1 MSEPQFADPAVSRR
15 KFDREIAEFRLQADE
30 YRRRGWLLADAEFPH
45 ALVILVTVKTQPI
58 SILCGVWFDYSNY
71 DAAPPSVRLVH
82 PLTREPY
89 KWSEVPTRLPR
100 MPAPP
105 AVAQALPPAVA
116 QALPPGVA
124 QALPPGIA
132 QALPPG
138 IAQALPPAV
147 AQALPPGVA
156 QALPQG
162 GAQAQLVVPIPL
174 MQAYGDDDIPFL
186 CVAGVRE
193 YHDHPAHSGD
203 HWLSHRT
210 SGAGRLVRLLEV
222 ISKYGLETIH
232 SFEVQMIPKI
242 RFRADIPPE

>member
-1 MSEPQFADPAVSRR
+1 MAGAVSEPQFADPAVSRR
-15 KFDREIAEFRLQADE
+15 KFDREIAEFRSQADE
-30 YRRRGWLLADAEFPH
+30 YGRRGWFLAEGEFPH
-45 ALVILVTVKTQPI
+45 ALVILATAKTQPI

-105 AVAQALPPAVA
+105 GVA

-124 QALPPGIA
+124 QALPPGGA
-132 QALPPG
+132 QAL
-138 IAQALPPAV
+138 AQ
-147 AQALPPGVA
+147 GVA
-156 QALPQG
+156 KALAQG
-162 GAQAQLVVPIPL
+162 AAQAQLVVPIPL

-186 CVAGVRE
+186 CLAGVRE
-193 YHDHPAHSGD
+193 YHEHPAHSGD

-232 SFEVQMIPKI
+232 GFEVQMTPTI
-242 RFRADIPPE
+242 RFLIGVPPK

>member
-1 MSEPQFADPAVSRR
+1 MAVAVSEPQFADPAVSRR
-15 KFDREIAEFRLQADE
+15 KFDREIAEFRSQADE
-30 YRRRGWLLADAEFPH
+30 YRRRGWLLAEAEFPH
-45 ALVILVTVKTQPI
+45 ALVILATAKTQPI

-105 AVAQALPPAVA
+105 GVA

-124 QALPPGIA
+124 QALPPDFA
-132 QALPPG
+132 QAL
-138 IAQALPPAV
+138 AQ
-147 AQALPPGVA
+147 GVA
-156 QALPQG
+156 QALAQG

-193 YHDHPAHSGD
+193 YHEHPAHSGD

-210 SGAGRLVRLLEV
+210 FGAGRLVRLLEV

-232 SFEVQMIPKI
+232 GFEVQMTPKI
-242 RFRADIPPE
+242 RFLIGVPPE

>member
-15 KFDREIAEFRLQADE
+15 KFDREIAEFRLHADE
-30 YRRRGWLLADAEFPH
+30 YRRRGWLLAEAEFPH
-45 ALVILVTVKTQPI
+45 TLVILVTVKTQPI

-105 AVAQALPPAVA
+105 
-116 QALPPGVA
+116 GVA

-138 IAQALPPAV
+138 
-147 AQALPPGVA
+147 VA

-162 GAQAQLVVPIPL
+162 GPQAQLVVPIPL

-193 YHDHPAHSGD
+193 YHEHPAHSGD

-232 SFEVQMIPKI
+232 GFEVQMTPKI
-242 RFRADIPPE
+242 RFRAGIPPE

>member
-15 KFDREIAEFRLQADE
+15 KFDREIAEFRSQADE
-30 YRRRGWLLADAEFPH
+30 YRRQGWLLAEAEFPH
-45 ALVILVTVKTQPI
+45 ALVILATAKTQPI

-105 AVAQALPPAVA
+105 AAGEAA

-124 QALPPGIA
+124 QALPPG
-132 QALPPG
+132 
-138 IAQALPPAV
+138 V
-147 AQALPPGVA
+147 AQALAQGV
-156 QALPQG
+156 
-162 GAQAQLVVPIPL
+162 AQAQLVVPIPL

-193 YHDHPAHSGD
+193 YHEHPAHSGD

-232 SFEVQMIPKI
+232 GFEVQMTPKI
-242 RFRADIPPE
+242 RLRAGIPPE

>member
-1 MSEPQFADPAVSRR
+1 MAGAVSEPQFADPAVSRR
-15 KFDREIAEFRLQADE
+15 KFDREIAEFRSQADE
-30 YRRRGWLLADAEFPH
+30 YRRRGWLLAEAEFPH
-45 ALVILVTVKTQPI
+45 ALVILATAKTQLI

-105 AVAQALPPAVA
+105 GVA

-124 QALPPGIA
+124 QALPPG
-132 QALPPG
+132 
-138 IAQALPPAV
+138 
-147 AQALPPGVA
+147 VA

-162 GAQAQLVVPIPL
+162 VAQALAQGAAQAQLVVPVPL

-193 YHDHPAHSGD
+193 YHEHPAHSGD

-232 SFEVQMIPKI
+232 GFEVQMTPKI
-242 RFRADIPPE
+242 RFLIGVPPE

>member
-15 KFDREIAEFRLQADE
+15 KFDREIAEFRSHADE
-30 YRRRGWLLADAEFPH
+30 YRRRGWLLAEAEFPH
-45 ALVILVTVKTQPI
+45 ALVILATAKTQPI

-105 AVAQALPPAVA
+105 AAGEAA

-124 QALPPGIA
+124 QALPPG
-132 QALPPG
+132 
-138 IAQALPPAV
+138 V
-147 AQALPPGVA
+147 AQALA
-156 QALPQG
+156 QGA
-162 GAQAQLVVPIPL
+162 AQAQLVVPIPL
-174 MQAYGDDDIPFL
+174 MQAYGDDEIPFL
-186 CVAGVRE
+186 CLAGVRE
-193 YHDHPAHSGD
+193 YHEHPAHSGD
-203 HWLSHRT
+203 HWLSYR
-210 SGAGRLVRLLEV
+210 SFGAGRLVRLLEV

-232 SFEVQMIPKI
+232 GFEVEMTPKI
-242 RFRADIPPE
+242 RLRAGIPPE

>member
-1 MSEPQFADPAVSRR
+1 MAGAVSEPQFADPAVSRR
-15 KFDREIAEFRLQADE
+15 KFDREIAEFRSQADE
-30 YRRRGWLLADAEFPH
+30 YGRRGWLLAEAEFPH
-45 ALVILVTVKTQPI
+45 ALVILATAKTQPI

-71 DAAPPSVRLVH
+71 DAAPPSVRLIH

-105 AVAQALPPAVA
+105 
-116 QALPPGVA
+116 PGVA
-124 QALPPGIA
+124 QALA
-132 QALPPG
+132 Q
-138 IAQALPPAV
+138 
-147 AQALPPGVA
+147 GV
-156 QALPQG
+156 
-162 GAQAQLVVPIPL
+162 AQAQLVVPIPL

-193 YHDHPAHSGD
+193 YHEHPAHSGD

-232 SFEVQMIPKI
+232 GFEVQMTPKI
-242 RFRADIPPE
+242 RLRAGIPPE